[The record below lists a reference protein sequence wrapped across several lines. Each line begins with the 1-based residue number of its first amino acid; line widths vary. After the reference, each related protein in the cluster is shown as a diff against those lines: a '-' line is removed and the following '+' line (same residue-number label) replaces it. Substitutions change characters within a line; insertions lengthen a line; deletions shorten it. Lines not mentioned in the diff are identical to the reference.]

1 MIDAIDVNAT
11 THDLFLNSSNA
22 AAIQPRKMAKDNL
35 SWIWI
40 AASRCRIDYMY
51 MTRHMDLLRPKSP
64 TTKKVHKFW
73 CRRRAFWG
81 LRPKKYI
88 VPIVPIAEHVPFDF
102 RMKKPW
108 AASEVWFCVEA
119 TGAFMRLRRSQH
131 GRRLRKSRK
140 SPSGSTFFGVLVS
153 SSRY

>member
-64 TTKKVHKFW
+64 TTKKVHKS
-73 CRRRAFWG
+73 
-81 LRPKKYI
+81 
-88 VPIVPIAEHVPFDF
+88 D
-102 RMKKPW
+102 
-108 AASEVWFCVEA
+108 VEDVLF
-119 TGAFMRLRRSQH
+119 GA
-131 GRRLRKSRK
+131 
-140 SPSGSTFFGVLVS
+140 
-153 SSRY
+153 